1 MQSSILLREWV
12 EVLIHVP
19 LSATPWTR
27 ARQAPLSMEFS
38 RQEYWS
44 ELLFPSSGSL
54 PDPEAELGPLT
65 MQTDSLPSEP
75 PG

>member
-44 ELLFPSSGSL
+44 ELTFPTPKGKLNNINSIYWVLLSTEFSCH
-54 PDPEAELGPLT
+54 
-65 MQTDSLPSEP
+65 
-75 PG
+75 